1 MRISRKGRN
10 GHGQH
15 EDSATRRSSC
25 RRGLNQGLGA
35 VSIVFSWGEDGDSA
49 LISCAKE
56 EKERAGGGDD
66 CTVGLSSTLNYRI
79 LVHGAT
85 EGKKKCLMLN
95 VCQMYV
101 KCMSL
106 LPHSTAAK
114 LLMCLVNFTT
124 LNINNLL
131 TLTR

>member
-25 RRGLNQGLGA
+25 RRGLNQGSEASLGA

-56 EKERAGGGDD
+56 EKERADGGDD
-66 CTVGLSSTLNYRI
+66 CRVGLSSALSYRI

-85 EGKKKCLMLN
+85 EGKKKLFN
-95 VCQMYV
+95 V
-101 KCMSL
+101 KCMSNVCHCCLIAL
-106 LPHSTAAK
+106 LPSYQCVW
-114 LLMCLVNFTT
+114 LILQL
-124 LNINNLL
+124 
-131 TLTR
+131 